1 MIILLP
7 TDELI
12 VTVLTGIVDGAA
24 FFADTISSNALV
36 SPHNAV
42 VSALV
47 AGTHVLV
54 APPAGSTTRRAVR
67 NVYLASNNGSAATAQ
82 LKLRRT
88 VNNTVTTINL
98 TGTLDAAAGF
108 RI

>member
-1 MIILLP
+1 
-7 TDELI
+7 
-12 VTVLTGIVDGAA
+12 VT
-24 FFADTISSNALV
+24 
-36 SPHNAV
+36 PQNAV
-42 VSALV
+42 VSALA

-54 APPAGSTTRRAVR
+54 APPAGLAVRRAVR

-88 VNNTVTTINL
+88 VNATVTTINL